1 VSVEKK
7 ISYFYTA
14 KPISY
19 EKINDEFTKMR
30 CYVLATGK
38 NANFSNIGKDAVEKA
53 LPSLFNIPVVG
64 HLKQKDDGSFYIG
77 GHDRQLIIENDS
89 IYMNDLTVPF
99 GVVPETSITEYV
111 NVTENDGSIAEYLVC
126 DIILWTG
133 RYGEIMDAAYSDDI
147 YFGQSMEI
155 IPEDVVP
162 LNEDK
167 NYQDIKSFQFSALC
181 LLGKSDNADYH
192 TEPCFPSACVKPITY
207 QVDENKFTT
216 EFSIMMSKIEA
227 LYSSFENITTEKGG
241 ELMDEKLKLLQE
253 HGLTAEEINFEFED
267 LSIEEMKEK
276 ITEFINSR
284 ENTDEA
290 IVESESQ
297 ATEPAEDTAE
307 TFSEETNVISFSA
320 TYNQKREALNNALS
334 PIIITDE
341 SGNTISE
348 TYFWVCDFDDEFVYV
363 EKSEYTNGDSNYSNG
378 RFTYTFDDVELVAT
392 LGETYEEMVLTWLTK
407 EESQRIQSEK
417 SSLEDRVSALESE
430 LNSYTE
436 NHSADNAEVEELR
449 AFKNDRLASDR
460 KDSVD
465 AIFSAFDEKL
475 NGTEEYDTLKEN
487 YGDLPIQEIED
498 KCYAMVG
505 KKDFKF
511 SAVTKKPI
519 DVVKIP
525 IASPKNEDEPYDGL
539 FGKFGKHSKNK
550 D

>member
-1 VSVEKK
+1 MSVEKK

-77 GHDRQLIIENDS
+77 GHDRQLVIENDS

-111 NVTENDGSIAEYLVC
+111 NVTESDGSTAEYLVC

-162 LNEDK
+162 FIDDK

-192 TEPCFPSACVKPITY
+192 TEPCFPSACVKPVTY
-207 QVDENKFTT
+207 QVDEGKFTT

-227 LYSSFENITTEKGG
+227 LYSSSENITTEKGG

-267 LSIEEMKEK
+267 LSIEEMQEK

-290 IVESESQ
+290 NVEPEAK
-297 ATEPAEDTAE
+297 ATEETEDTAE
-307 TFSEETNVISFSA
+307 TFSDEAKVISFSA

-341 SGNTISE
+341 SGNTVSE

-363 EKSEYTNGDSNYSNG
+363 EKSEYTNGGSNYSNG
-378 RFTYTFDDVELVAT
+378 RFSYTFDDVELVAT
-392 LGETYEEMVLTWLTK
+392 LGETYEELVLTWLTK

-436 NHSADNAEVEELR
+436 NHSTENSEVEELR
-449 AFKNDRLASDR
+449 AFKKDRLASDR

-475 NGTEEYDTLKEN
+475 NGIEEYDNLKEN

-539 FGKFGKHSKNK
+539 FGKFGKHSNK
-550 D
+550 KD